1 VASSRSP
8 DKSGLEQCSPEKSSP
23 TKALLSAAV
32 VLVGVAMIAITSL
45 ALFTDSASVPAN
57 TFNTGTI
64 DINTSP
70 TTALLAMS
78 AMVPGD
84 QVTATL
90 TVSNNGT
97 LQLRYAVTST
107 TTEDALAAQL
117 VLTVK
122 SGVTTCNSANWSA
135 SGTTLYSGL
144 LGSTTTAAIVGSV
157 ATGSQAGDR
166 TLAASSSEVFCL
178 NVTLP
183 LNATLGSGAATT
195 ATLNFQAEQTSNNP

>member
-1 VASSRSP
+1 MSSAKP
-8 DKSGLEQCSPEKSSP
+8 KSERQRRSSP
-23 TKALLSAAV
+23 AKALLSAAV

-57 TFNTGTI
+57 TFSTGTI

-70 TTALLAMS
+70 TTALLTMATMT
-78 AMVPGD
+78 PGD
-84 QVTATL
+84 QVTAPL

-107 TTEDALAAQL
+107 TTEDTLAAQL

-122 SGVTTCNSANWSA
+122 SGVTTCTNAAWA
-135 SGTTLYSGL
+135 GSGSTLYSGI
-144 LGSTTTAAIVGSV
+144 LGSTATAAILGSV

-166 TLAASSSEVFCL
+166 VLNASANEILCL

-183 LNATLGSGAATT
+183 TNATLGSGGATT
-195 ATLNFQAEQTSNNP
+195 ATLTFQAEQTANNP